1 VVRLD
6 GVEATTRSI
15 VYKGVSAYNVDYS
28 NLDRSDINNT
38 TILFTFGECDIR
50 RHLPKYKN
58 PEEVVEKYV
67 NTSLKFFKGLDV
79 VFMQPVPQAID
90 ELTYEFNS
98 NKEAWHPFEER
109 MAQQKIF
116 YESLKNYN
124 QKVIDISEAIG
135 IDHLT
140 SEYTDDGCHLTRKT
154 AIDLVRYINI
164 AVN

>member
-1 VVRLD
+1 
-6 GVEATTRSI
+6 
-15 VYKGVSAYNVDYS
+15 
-28 NLDRSDINNT
+28 
-38 TILFTFGECDIR
+38 
-50 RHLPKYKN
+50 LPKYKN

-67 NTSLKFFKGLDV
+67 NTSLKFFKGLNV
-79 VFMQPVPQAID
+79 AFMQPVPQAID

-116 YESLKNYN
+116 YEALKSYN
-124 QKVIDISEAIG
+124 QKVIDIFEAIG
-135 IDHLT
+135 INHLT
-140 SEYTDDGCHLTRKT
+140 SKYTDDGCHLNRNT